1 MMRKR
6 ESRRAE
12 QFTMTKAQFKQAV
25 ESQLA
30 RFKIL
35 NAWTEANPTRVDP
48 EVAEEIAA
56 VAELYERLPAELRT
70 RPLDESGYLA
80 LRANLAVV
88 DRAAA

>member
-1 MMRKR
+1 MRKR

-48 EVAEEIAA
+48 EVAIAA